1 MRYQRLETFLQ
12 KNQIPSGNLVM
23 LSSIVKTLGGIARLL
38 PIAEDN
44 KKSLKKILE
53 KNLDCNLLLTT
64 GGASVGK
71 YDKLKSIFEEKTKN
85 TKNKFL

>member
-1 MRYQRLETFLQ
+1 MCY
-12 KNQIPSGNLVM
+12 NWSVW
-23 LSSIVKTLGGIARLL
+23 LL

-64 GGASVGK
+64 VGASVGK
-71 YDKLKSIFEEKTKN
+71 YDKLKRSV
-85 TKNKFL
+85 